1 MYYKNLNGRQ
11 ISALGFGLLRL
22 PVLEAAPDCVDME
35 RSRML
40 MDLAIRN
47 GVNYF
52 DTAYT
57 YLNGNSERAVGEI
70 LSAYPR
76 ESYNLASKFYVA
88 AGMPID
94 EVFEE
99 QLRRCKT
106 EYFDFYLLHGVQE
119 QYLSDYMSPEKDY
132 LGYLKKQQKAGR
144 IRHIGFSSHMG
155 PEALEQFLD
164 WYDEFD
170 MALIQ
175 LNYVDWTMLEAK
187 KQYELLTARGI
198 PVWVMEPMKGGRLSV
213 LDQDSASI
221 LREAAPGQSVSS
233 WGFRFLQGLPNVYTI
248 LSGMSTLEQ
257 VRDNLKTFESCNPL
271 NQEEAA
277 ILDKAKL
284 VFMSHLGVPCS
295 SCRYCCDT
303 CPAGLD
309 IPLLIRRYNEMSTS
323 GEIWRVGM
331 FSNTRNADDC
341 IQCGICSKRCPQKI
355 DIPAVMRQLGA
366 QVNYIGK

>member
-1 MYYKNLNGRQ
+1 MYYKNVCGRQ

-22 PVLEAAPDCVDME
+22 PALEGNPDSVDRE
-35 RSRML
+35 QSQML
-40 MDLAIRN
+40 IDLAIQN

-57 YLNGNSERAVGEI
+57 YLNGESERAAGDI

-76 ESYNLASKFYVA
+76 ESYNLASKFYVTR
-88 AGMPID
+88 GLPID
-94 EVFEE
+94 EMFEE

-119 QYLSDYMSPEKDY
+119 QYLSAYMSPEKDY
-132 LGYLKKQQKAGR
+132 IGYLKKQQKAGR

-164 WYDEFD
+164 WYDGFD

-175 LNYVDWTMLEAK
+175 MNYVDWTMLQAK
-187 KQYELLTARGI
+187 KQYEILTDHGI
-198 PVWVMEPMKGGRLSV
+198 PVWVMEPMKGGRLST
-213 LDQDSASI
+213 LDKESASI
-221 LREAAPGQSVSS
+221 LKEAAPGQSVSS
-233 WGFRFLQGLPNVYTI
+233 WGFRFLQDLPNVHTV

-257 VRDNLKTFESCNPL
+257 VQDNLKTFEYCNPL
-271 NQEEAA
+271 SQAEKAVLE
-277 ILDKAKL
+277 KAKQ
-284 VFMSHLGVPCS
+284 VFLSHLGVPCS

-309 IPLLIRRYNEMSTS
+309 IPLLIREYNERNTS
-323 GEIWRVGM
+323 GETWRVGA
-331 FSNTRNADDC
+331 FPDAKTADDC
-341 IQCGICSKRCPQKI
+341 IKCGVCSSRCPQKI
-355 DIPAVMRQLGA
+355 DIPAVMRELKGA
-366 QVNYIGK
+366 N